1 MQVDLLLRWR
11 RVGHSQ
17 PSNRGRPWS
26 QEERPQGA
34 LLYGKLE
41 FVNTA
46 LRDDGLSRDA
56 LC

>member
-1 MQVDLLLRWR
+1 MLVGLLLKWR

-17 PSNRGRPWS
+17 PSNYGLPRHERS
-26 QEERPQGA
+26 VQEG

-41 FVNTA
+41 FGNTA